1 MTSFG
6 NDTLSGGVPLSAA
19 DGSSESS
26 LVSLNNNSV
35 DNIGNDAS
43 TIIHMLQDVLAEQ
56 RELKAQHQELKAQNA
71 KLLQKLDVISKF
83 SAQIVLALP
92 PSPAQVEASQSLVYQ
107 LTGRHGFQ
115 ELALAKLSIVLE
127 KHCPQQDLFNSGFP
141 IREVMRLAGFHQIR
155 LWSCVC
161 RQWLNEC
168 QALQHHHLVNCG
180 GRDIGVI
187 IFGKTQHREEY
198 KGLYLRWSR
207 CLNGFSVF
215 KKHTPV
221 KTKNIYLY
229 RTPKRWYVGSKLGSP
244 SGMLRTSSPRG
255 QPVGEHWMQASSQ
268 DGWLPAPELFCR
280 WMDERDTT
288 LLESSVC
295 SVLETSQDTST

>member
-1 MTSFG
+1 
-6 NDTLSGGVPLSAA
+6 
-19 DGSSESS
+19 
-26 LVSLNNNSV
+26 
-35 DNIGNDAS
+35 
-43 TIIHMLQDVLAEQ
+43 MLQNVLAEQ
-56 RELKAQHQELKAQNA
+56 RELKSQYQELKAQNER
-71 KLLQKLDVISKF
+71 LSQKLDVISTF

-92 PSPAQVEASQSLVYQ
+92 PSPAQVAASQSLVFQ

-115 ELALAKLSIVLE
+115 ELALAKLSIVFE
-127 KHCPQQDLFNSGFP
+127 KFYPQQDLFNSGFP

-168 QALQHHHLVNCG
+168 QALQHHHLVNEG

-187 IFGKTQHREEY
+187 IFGQTEHREEY
-198 KGLYLRWSR
+198 KGLYLRWNR
-207 CLNGFSVF
+207 CFNGFAVF

-244 SGMLRTSSPRG
+244 SGMLRTSAPRG

-268 DGWLPAPELFCR
+268 DGWLEAPALFCR
-280 WMDERDTT
+280 WMDERDTA

-295 SVLETSQDTST
+295 SMMGLGQPASRMAHLKKE